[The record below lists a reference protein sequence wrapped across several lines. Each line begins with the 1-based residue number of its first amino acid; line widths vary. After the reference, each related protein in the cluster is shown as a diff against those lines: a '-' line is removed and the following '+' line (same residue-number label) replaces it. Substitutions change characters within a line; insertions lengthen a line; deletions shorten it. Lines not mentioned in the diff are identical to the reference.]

1 MHGTCIGKRNGVR
14 SARQVQVRAVRI
26 GGAYS
31 GSRDPRQHGARARGA
46 SECRRHVQLQRAPAT
61 CAPQWSSIVRIFN
74 RREETQALE
83 RKNTGKKPL
92 NEKIPVRCRRCRRCR
107 RHPKLGNVPTQIV
120 HRMHAAFDCCTQ
132 AQHMSKDTGLRGEP
146 GHSWDKWVDKHGR
159 TRAHGSHR
167 RTSQPSQPTNAP
179 TRTTTETAAAAAAP
193 FTVQTAVLV
202 PEVSL
207 FRNTRHA
214 KDARKVD
221 ASERCI
227 ERSSRTMTRQKALM
241 AL

>member
-1 MHGTCIGKRNGVR
+1 M
-14 SARQVQVRAVRI
+14 QVRAVRI

-146 GHSWDKWVDKHGR
+146 GHSHGINGSTNTGAHGHTDHTDEPHNHPNPPTHPHARRPKPRPPPQPRSQCKPPCWYRKFRCSESTRGTQR
-159 TRAHGSHR
+159 TRARWTH
-167 RTSQPSQPTNAP
+167 PS
-179 TRTTTETAAAAAAP
+179 AA
-193 FTVQTAVLV
+193 LR
-202 PEVSL
+202 EV
-207 FRNTRHA
+207 A
-214 KDARKVD
+214 G
-221 ASERCI
+221 
-227 ERSSRTMTRQKALM
+227 Q
-241 AL
+241 